1 MSYNKPTIP
10 KGTCYFMNI
19 RRCFVV
25 ENQLLTKYFRGIS
38 FGFCILIYALISV
51 YFGTFRYL

>member
-1 MSYNKPTIP
+1 MNYNKPAIP

-19 RRCFVV
+19 RRYFVI
-25 ENQLLTKYFRGIS
+25 ENQLVTKYFTCFL